1 MRPDMIIIGE
11 IRGAE
16 ANDMITAMNVGKI
29 SMGTIHASSTRDMVN
44 RLLHTPM
51 NVPRDII
58 PVIDA
63 LVIVSL
69 VYTGGK
75 PFRAVTQVSEVSGI
89 ETQVLLSDLYKFDY
103 RTFKGSPI
111 LPSVTYRDTVAKLL
125 GVPPSDILGEEK
137 VRAVILEKM
146 NQLGKRDMKS
156 INEMVKNYYDNPDET
171 CKKLGVTD
179 LSPVIKV

>member
-1 MRPDMIIIGE
+1 
-11 IRGAE
+11 
-16 ANDMITAMNVGKI
+16 
-29 SMGTIHASSTRDMVN
+29 
-44 RLLHTPM
+44 M

-63 LVIVSL
+63 LITVSL

-75 PFRAVTQVSEVSGI
+75 AFRAVTQISEISGI

-103 RTFKGSPI
+103 RTLKGSPI

-125 GVPPSDILGEEK
+125 GVPPSDILGEER

-171 CKKLGVTD
+171 CRKLGITD
-179 LSPVIKV
+179 VSPVIKV